1 MTAQQKY
8 CKRCAHAV
16 ASSLR
21 FCPQC
26 GHGDFQATLPTKGS
40 NAAVPAS
47 PPTAVAPLPPSA
59 PSAPSAPPASPRPL
73 PGASLPP
80 VRTAAPV
87 AAVPVATPGG
97 RLARSQIRML
107 KPWAVGLLV
116 VAVLGVGGAM
126 FGVGGRIADWRVDNT
141 TVAEERAMAD
151 ATLREIAGQASFL
164 ATTHAEHQ
172 LVERLGRRL
181 VAVIPGGSRYSYRF
195 HVIDEASI
203 NAFALPGG
211 DVVVHR
217 GLLRL
222 LDRVEQLA
230 AVLAH
235 EIQHVEQQHGIRG
248 YFHTQSAAT
257 IIAWTFG
264 LASPDGTELAV
275 YLKHAK
281 YGRALETDADLRGAQ
296 LLTQAGVD
304 RAHMVTLLR
313 KLAQAPGSRVPAWL
327 SDHPDPL
334 DRARRVEAA
343 R

>member
-1 MTAQQKY
+1 MTAEQKY
-8 CKRCAHAV
+8 CTRCTNAV
-16 ASSLR
+16 LSSLR

-26 GHGDFQATLPTKGS
+26 GHGDFQASPPAMGGSVHVPTPS
-40 NAAVPAS
+40 AAAV
-47 PPTAVAPLPPSA
+47 A
-59 PSAPSAPPASPRPL
+59 PSAPSASAKPAIRRPPTLRPL
-73 PGASLPP
+73 AS
-80 VRTAAPV
+80 AAPLS
-87 AAVPVATPGG
+87 PVAPGG

-107 KPWAVGLLV
+107 KPWAVGLLMASMLV
-116 VAVLGVGGAM
+116 VGAGL
-126 FGVGGRIADWRVDNT
+126 FGAGGRIADWRVSAT
-141 TVAEERAMAD
+141 SVAEERAMAD
-151 ATLREIAGQASFL
+151 TTLREIASQASFL
-164 ATTHAEHQ
+164 AATDAEHR
-172 LVERLGRRL
+172 LVERLGRQL
-181 VAVIPGGSRYSYRF
+181 VAAIPGGSRYSYRF

-211 DVVVHR
+211 DVVVHL

-281 YGRALETDADLRGAQ
+281 YGRSLETEADLRGAQ
-296 LLTQAGVD
+296 LLVQAGVD
-304 RAHMVTLLR
+304 RAHMVTMLR
-313 KLAQAPGSRVPAWL
+313 KLAQAPGSIVPAWL

-334 DRARRVEAA
+334 DRAKRVEAA
-343 R
+343 RL